1 MTTLQEQFEKD
12 YPDKEAVYINAHSK
26 YWYSDFVNRDLDLR
40 EYVNVAILELSDNKI
55 SSIKL
60 PKNSKI
66 KRMML
71 GRSQLTQIDL
81 SQQEELMDLDLNENN
96 LTSIGFLNTLPNPEK
111 LESLYIFNNKI
122 QPTDISI
129 FSRFVNLKTL
139 MIGTSMSLDEKRNHF
154 YGSLKSYQNLTKLEN
169 VCIEAT
175 DVNEGLEYL
184 PTGLIKKSEIE
195 KYSSIQCRSFIPEA
209 RCSFIQNQ
217 LRKYD
222 YDIKAWQ
229 LAHPAE
235 MFRAR
240 SELFAM
246 EDSKEKWLSALN
258 SKIEQTQEKIKEVK
272 KGSPDK
278 FKKIKRL
285 NTKLGEL
292 NVVKQLLEERKTFED
307 SLAQGVRWYDKFK
320 EDKATQTEY
329 IVLKNND

>member
-1 MTTLQEQFEKD
+1 
-12 YPDKEAVYINAHSK
+12 
-26 YWYSDFVNRDLDLR
+26 
-40 EYVNVAILELSDNKI
+40 
-55 SSIKL
+55 
-60 PKNSKI
+60 
-66 KRMML
+66 
-71 GRSQLTQIDL
+71 
-81 SQQEELMDLDLNENN
+81 
-96 LTSIGFLNTLPNPEK
+96 
-111 LESLYIFNNKI
+111 
-122 QPTDISI
+122 
-129 FSRFVNLKTL
+129 
-139 MIGTSMSLDEKRNHF
+139 
-154 YGSLKSYQNLTKLEN
+154 
-169 VCIEAT
+169 
-175 DVNEGLEYL
+175 
-184 PTGLIKKSEIE
+184 
-195 KYSSIQCRSFIPEA
+195 
-209 RCSFIQNQ
+209 
-217 LRKYD
+217 
-222 YDIKAWQ
+222 
-229 LAHPAE
+229 